1 MKTYISDDRP
11 QPESQIGAAL
21 ESLAHTIHER
31 RNAGEKSYTYRLL
44 TGDLDKLLKKL
55 VEEAHETTL
64 AAKDIAVLDAV
75 AAENPE
81 AVSETARSAEID
93 HLRYEAGDV
102 VYHLMVL
109 LERCGISLDEF
120 AAEMNSR
127 MTEDEI
133 KLRGGVV
140 MLKPEHV
147 NRGHHEE

>member
-1 MKTYISDDRP
+1 MKTYLSDDRP

-31 RNAGEKSYTYRLL
+31 RDAGEKSYTYRLL
-44 TGDLDKLLKKL
+44 MGDLDKLLKKL

-64 AAKDIAVLDAV
+64 AAKDIAALDAV
-75 AAENPE
+75 ATAKPD
-81 AVSETARSAEID
+81 AVDEKLRSAEVD

-109 LERCGISLDEF
+109 SERCGISLDEF

-133 KLRGGVV
+133 SLRQGVV
-140 MLKPEHV
+140 LLKPEHI

>member
-64 AAKDIAVLDAV
+64 AAKDIAALDAV

-93 HLRYEAGDV
+93 HLRYEPGDV

>member
-21 ESLAHTIHER
+21 DSLAHTIHER

-64 AAKDIAVLDAV
+64 AAKDVAV
-75 AAENPE
+75 A
-81 AVSETARSAEID
+81 SDQTRSAEVD

-127 MTEDEI
+127 M
-133 KLRGGVV
+133 
-140 MLKPEHV
+140 
-147 NRGHHEE
+147 NRRRNCCAWGRSNA

>member
-31 RNAGEKSYTYRLL
+31 RNAGEKSYTHRLL

-64 AAKDIAVLDAV
+64 AAKDVAALDAV

-81 AVSETARSAEID
+81 AVSETARSAEIY

>member
-31 RNAGEKSYTYRLL
+31 REVGEKSYTYRLL
-44 TGDLDKLLKKL
+44 TGDLDTLLKKL

-64 AAKDIAVLDAV
+64 AAKDVEAPGAK
-75 AAENPE
+75 PE
-81 AVSETARSAEID
+81 EVD

-133 KLRGGVV
+133 KLRGGVAL
-140 MLKPEHV
+140 LKPEYV

>member
-1 MKTYISDDRP
+1 MKTYLSDDRTP
-11 QPESQIGAAL
+11 PTSQIGAAL
-21 ESLAHTIHER
+21 ESLARTIHAR
-31 RNAGEKSYTYRLL
+31 RDAGEESYTYRLL
-44 TGDLDKLLKKL
+44 TGDIDTLLKKL

-64 AAKDIAVLDAV
+64 AAKDV
-75 AAENPE
+75 E
-81 AVSETARSAEID
+81 AHASDPSEVD

-120 AAEMNSR
+120 AAELNSR

-133 KLRGGVV
+133 ALRGGVV
-140 MLKPEHV
+140 LLKPEHV

>member
-1 MKTYISDDRP
+1 MKTYLSDDRP

-31 RNAGEKSYTYRLL
+31 RDAGEKSYTYRLL
-44 TGDLDKLLKKL
+44 MGDLDKLLKKL

-64 AAKDIAVLDAV
+64 AAKDIAALDAV
-75 AAENPE
+75 AAAKPD
-81 AVSETARSAEID
+81 AVDEKLRSAEVD
-93 HLRYEAGDV
+93 HLRYEARDV

-133 KLRGGVV
+133 SLRQGVV
-140 MLKPEHV
+140 LLKPEHI

>member
-1 MKTYISDDRP
+1 MKTYLSDDRTP
-11 QPESQIGAAL
+11 PVSQIGAAL

-31 RNAGEKSYTYRLL
+31 RGAGEKSYTYRLL
-44 TGDLDKLLKKL
+44 EGDIDTLLKKL

-64 AAKDIAVLDAV
+64 AAKDVEVPGAPA
-75 AAENPE
+75 
-81 AVSETARSAEID
+81 SEVD

-120 AAEMNSR
+120 AAELNSR

-133 KLRGGVV
+133 ASREGVV
-140 MLKPEHV
+140 LLKPEYR

>member
-64 AAKDIAVLDAV
+64 AAKDIAALDAV

-81 AVSETARSAEID
+81 AVSETVRSAEID

>member
-21 ESLAHTIHER
+21 ESLAHTIHDR
-31 RNAGEKSYTYRLL
+31 RGAGEKSYTYRLL
-44 TGDLDKLLKKL
+44 MGDLDDLLKKL

-64 AAKDIAVLDAV
+64 AAKDVDV
-75 AAENPE
+75 A
-81 AVSETARSAEID
+81 SEDERSAQVD

-109 LERCGISLDEF
+109 LERCGIPLDEF
-120 AAEMNSR
+120 AAELNSR
-127 MTEDEI
+127 MTKEEI
-133 KLRGGVV
+133 AARGGVV

-147 NRGHHEE
+147 NRGHHVEK

>member
-1 MKTYISDDRP
+1 M
-11 QPESQIGAAL
+11 
-21 ESLAHTIHER
+21 
-31 RNAGEKSYTYRLL
+31 
-44 TGDLDKLLKKL
+44 GDLDKLLKKL

-64 AAKDIAVLDAV
+64 AAKDIAALDAV
-75 AAENPE
+75 AAAKPDAADEKL
-81 AVSETARSAEID
+81 RSAEVD

-133 KLRGGVV
+133 SLRQGVV
-140 MLKPEHV
+140 LLKPEHI

>member
-1 MKTYISDDRP
+1 MKTYLSDDRP

-31 RNAGEKSYTYRLL
+31 RDAGEKSYTYRLL
-44 TGDLDKLLKKL
+44 MCDLDKLLKKL

-64 AAKDIAVLDAV
+64 AAKDIAALDAV
-75 AAENPE
+75 AAAKPD
-81 AVSETARSAEID
+81 AVDEKLRSAEVD

-133 KLRGGVV
+133 SLRQGVV
-140 MLKPEHV
+140 LLKPEHI

>member
-21 ESLAHTIHER
+21 DSLAHTIHER

-44 TGDLDKLLKKL
+44 TDDLDKLLKKL

-64 AAKDIAVLDAV
+64 AAKDVAV
-75 AAENPE
+75 A
-81 AVSETARSAEID
+81 SDQTRSAEVD

-133 KLRGGVV
+133 AVRGGVV
-140 MLKPEHV
+140 MLKPEYV
-147 NRGHHEE
+147 NRGNHEE

>member
-44 TGDLDKLLKKL
+44 AGDLDKLLKKL

-64 AAKDIAVLDAV
+64 AAKDIAALDAV
-75 AAENPE
+75 AAETPE
-81 AVSETARSAEID
+81 AVSETTRSAEID